1 MNYRRIRDA
10 RKALK
15 MTQAEV
21 AQRTGINR
29 ATLSKY
35 ETGEIT
41 PSLGQLEKL
50 AQILNFYI
58 SEVVAPD
65 EWAKIDSSDAFSDK
79 GPEVNNLIQTRVHS
93 PNLQLLSDALDH
105 LNDEG
110 QEKLVDYADDLVSS
124 GKYKKQGADEVGQE
138 ET

>member
-1 MNYRRIRDA
+1 M
-10 RKALK
+10 
-15 MTQAEV
+15 
-21 AQRTGINR
+21 
-29 ATLSKY
+29 
-35 ETGEIT
+35 
-41 PSLGQLEKL
+41 GQLEKL

>member
-50 AQILNFYI
+50 RALVTDK
-58 SEVVAPD
+58 SEEIAALLQNLVQS
-65 EWAKIDSSDAFSDK
+65 DSDFNENKDM
-79 GPEVNNLIQTRVHS
+79 
-93 PNLQLLSDALDH
+93 
-105 LNDEG
+105 
-110 QEKLVDYADDLVSS
+110 
-124 GKYKKQGADEVGQE
+124 
-138 ET
+138 